1 MVMIRPQRRAIMPGS
16 TALHSKYGAV
26 RFTASV
32 KAAEM
37 TAEILNRHRS
47 GMAAWV
53 CGKTDREDRRRMLA
67 EFAAGQMQVVCNCG
81 VLTEGFDDP
90 GVEVVIMGRPT
101 KSRSLY
107 SQMVGR
113 STRPLPG
120 VVDGPETAEAR
131 RAAIAASA
139 KPSCLVVDFVGNA
152 GKHKLV
158 TSGDILGGKVS
169 EEAVEL
175 AVKRAGQAGGPVN
188 MSKALDEAEEELREQ
203 KRLAEAARRAR
214 LVATARFTTQ
224 AVDPFDVL
232 HLDPVKTR
240 GWDAGRHL
248 TEKQR
253 ALLSKQGI
261 NPDGISFSQGKQLIS
276 EIFRR
281 WDGKLCSF
289 KQAKV
294 LRRYGYSTEVSF
306 AEASATID
314 ALARNRWRKPEDG
327 RRRAEDGVA
336 TTAGDPAWN

>member
-1 MVMIRPQRRAIMPGS
+1 MEAEKNLQQMASASLTIIGQRRA
-16 TALHSKYGAV
+16 LV
-26 RFTASV
+26 FTASV

-37 TAEILNRHRS
+37 TAEIFNRHRS
-47 GMAAWV
+47 GMASWV
-53 CGKTDREDRRRMLA
+53 CGKTDREERRRVLA
-67 EFAAGQMQVVCNCG
+67 DFAAGKVQVVCNCG

-90 GVEVVIMGRPT
+90 GVEVIIMGRPT

-120 VVDGPETAEAR
+120 VVDGPEAAEAR
-131 RAAIAASA
+131 RAAIGASA
-139 KPSCLVVDFVGNA
+139 KPSCLVVDFAGNA

-158 TSGDILGGKVS
+158 TSADILGGKVS

-175 AVKRAGQAGGPVN
+175 AVTRARKAGGPVN
-188 MSKALDEAEEELREQ
+188 MTEALDEAEAELHEQ

-224 AVDPFDVL
+224 TVDPFDVL
-232 HLDPVKTR
+232 HLDPVKPR
-240 GWDAGRHL
+240 GWDNNRQL

-253 ALLSKQGI
+253 SLLAKQGI
-261 NPDGISFSQGKQLIS
+261 NPDVISFSQGKQLIA

-294 LRRYGYSTEVSF
+294 LRKYGYNTEVSF
-306 AEASATID
+306 TEASATID
-314 ALARNRWRKPEDG
+314 ALAKNGWRCVPHGPPAKK
-327 RRRAEDGVA
+327 
-336 TTAGDPAWN
+336 GDPSWN

>member
-1 MVMIRPQRRAIMPGS
+1 
-16 TALHSKYGAV
+16 
-26 RFTASV
+26 
-32 KAAEM
+32 M